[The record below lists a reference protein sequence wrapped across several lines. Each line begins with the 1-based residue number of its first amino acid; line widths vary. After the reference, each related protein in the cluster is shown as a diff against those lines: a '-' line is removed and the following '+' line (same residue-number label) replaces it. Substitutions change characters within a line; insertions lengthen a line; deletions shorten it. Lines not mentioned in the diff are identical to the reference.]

1 MKKLFIF
8 AVTAAAL
15 AACSSEELNVQD
27 TQKPVSQEAPVQFDV
42 YAQRSV
48 TRGGGQTGDLTNANI
63 GTNGFGIF
71 AYYTAGEQYNTNA
84 KPNFM
89 YNQQVTCEGTA
100 TAGTLWKYE
109 PVKYWPNEYG
119 NAAQSDE
126 IDYVT
131 FFAYAPWTKI
141 EPSTGE
147 VDVTGITDEA
157 KKTKAQN
164 YNIISVNKNT
174 ATGDPIIK
182 YVVDTDPATSVDLLW
197 GVAAQN
203 ATDVYTAIDSKNTS
217 ASNASIV
224 PKPGLPFL
232 SLVKPNNPASDRLM
246 FNLKH
251 ALAKV
256 KITIDYISDVET
268 PKDGTYGSGA
278 STYDSGTTPSPASQ
292 TIDQNSTRIFI
303 RSFTMSGFATKG
315 ALNLNNTTPGEP
327 LWKDYDGVKDLS
339 FSNSVTF
346 FDGRKDGKEGDV
358 NGAQNNETPVGLNE
372 EIIENYAST
381 STDTNGKIVFG
392 TDKKTGVKQY
402 TGNTDESQLLFG
414 GASGNEGYFYV
425 IPRNEKTGSN
435 VDMTIVYDIET
446 IDSQL
451 AGLLSDGVTHGLSIE
466 NVITKE
472 DIFKGIDFE
481 AGKQYVI
488 NIHIGMTSVKVEAT
502 VTPWVE
508 NGETIVNLPDN
519 QVPYVVSD
527 TKTYTYNFTSYAS
540 DQTTEY
546 ATGTAQSTGTFV
558 GGYAEIEVKTNTITS
573 FVGKKYY
580 ILSSAIVSDSFYQLY
595 TYNET
600 TNTLVSTGIYVKLT
614 GKNEVTNS

>member
-1 MKKLFIF
+1 M
-8 AVTAAAL
+8 
-15 AACSSEELNVQD
+15 
-27 TQKPVSQEAPVQFDV
+27 
-42 YAQRSV
+42 
-48 TRGGGQTGDLTNANI
+48 
-63 GTNGFGIF
+63 
-71 AYYTAGEQYNTNA
+71 
-84 KPNFM
+84 
-89 YNQQVTCEGTA
+89 
-100 TAGTLWKYE
+100 
-109 PVKYWPNEYG
+109 
-119 NAAQSDE
+119 
-126 IDYVT
+126 
-131 FFAYAPWTKI
+131 
-141 EPSTGE
+141 
-147 VDVTGITDEA
+147 
-157 KKTKAQN
+157 
-164 YNIISVNKNT
+164 
-174 ATGDPIIK
+174 
-182 YVVDTDPATSVDLLW
+182 
-197 GVAAQN
+197 
-203 ATDVYTAIDSKNTS
+203 
-217 ASNASIV
+217 
-224 PKPGLPFL
+224 
-232 SLVKPNNPASDRLM
+232 
-246 FNLKH
+246 
-251 ALAKV
+251 
-256 KITIDYISDVET
+256 
-268 PKDGTYGSGA
+268 
-278 STYDSGTTPSPASQ
+278 
-292 TIDQNSTRIFI
+292 
-303 RSFTMSGFATKG
+303 
-315 ALNLNNTTPGEP
+315 
-327 LWKDYDGVKDLS
+327 
-339 FSNSVTF
+339 
-346 FDGRKDGKEGDV
+346 
-358 NGAQNNETPVGLNE
+358 
-372 EIIENYAST
+372 
-381 STDTNGKIVFG
+381 
-392 TDKKTGVKQY
+392 KQY